1 MERLFRGVSITDVP
15 PSPRPRLGNWS
26 GAKECWESYQSSGAG
41 QTQKVNVLV
50 KKLWGIFADC
60 STGVN
65 CLM

>member
-15 PSPRPRLGNWS
+15 PSPRPRLGDWS
-26 GAKECWESYQSSGAG
+26 GARVLGVLRELRAG

-50 KKLWGIFADC
+50 EKMWGVWADC

-65 CLM
+65 CIM